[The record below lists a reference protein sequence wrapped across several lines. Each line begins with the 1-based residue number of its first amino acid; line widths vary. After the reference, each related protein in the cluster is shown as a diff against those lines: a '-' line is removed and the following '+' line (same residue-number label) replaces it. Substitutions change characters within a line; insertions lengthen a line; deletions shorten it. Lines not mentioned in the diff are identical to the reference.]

1 VGSRDVVTVAT
12 LFGREQ
18 ERSRIAD
25 LLAAARASRS
35 AALVISGEPG
45 VGKSALLDDARD
57 QADGIRVLA
66 GSGVES
72 EAQLPFAG
80 LHQIVRPVL
89 GLVED
94 LPAPQAAALRGA
106 LGLATGGSDDRFVV
120 SLAALSLLAEA
131 SDRGPLL
138 CLVDD
143 AHWLDDAS
151 ADALVFVARRLD
163 AEGIV
168 MLFATR
174 EGESRRFE
182 ARGLPEL
189 RLGGLDPTAAAA
201 LVERQ
206 VAGRALAPEV
216 RDRLVAETGGNPLA
230 LLELPAVL
238 SREQLTGTEPL
249 VAPIPVSGRV
259 ERAFLDRVRSLPGAT
274 QTLLLIAAAD
284 DSGVL
289 ATVLRAAGQL
299 GVAGEALDAA
309 EDAGLVQAGDGR
321 LALRH
326 PLVRSAVY
334 HGASLS
340 RRQAVHRALAT
351 AADGDGEGDR
361 RAWHLAAASVEPD
374 PFVVDELERA
384 AARARQRGGFGGASL
399 ALERAAALTADDHE
413 RGRHLTTAGEDAW
426 VAGQTARARLLLDRA
441 RPLVVEPVERADID
455 AYLGLIEMTRGIPAQ
470 ACRLLV
476 GAAREVAAVDGD
488 RALRLLNLA
497 SIGATFTGDGVTSRA
512 IAALAPTL
520 TVEDTPVS
528 RTLVD
533 VLVGLGA
540 HFAGDYAVAA
550 PKLRSALPLEEAAA
564 DDWSSPMPLFLAG
577 RAAFHLGD
585 DQSIQRS
592 THASAARARADG
604 ALGPLTNLLA
614 RLAHAELWVG
624 RWSSAAASATEGLQ
638 LARELD
644 QPHLAAHQLAIL
656 AVIAA
661 NRGEADQCR
670 ALVAESRALAADY
683 GLALATDFADWALT
697 LLALALGDATE
708 AFRRCR
714 SMSTTVVRLWAGI
727 DRIEAAIRAGEASTA
742 REWLASFAAWADSG
756 DIAWGQAVARHCT
769 ALLADDDEEAEHH
782 FVAAAE
788 AHGEADR
795 PFERART
802 ELAFGEFLRRTRR
815 RVDAREHLHT
825 ALDGFETL
833 GATPWAERAR
843 VELRASGQTAR
854 RRDPSTRVDLTPQEL
869 QVAQLVAEGHSNR
882 DAAARLFVSPRTID
896 FHLRNVFT
904 KLGITSRVEL
914 VRLDLDNT

>member
-1 VGSRDVVTVAT
+1 VAA
-12 LFGREQ
+12 LYGREQ

-35 AALVISGEPG
+35 AALVITGEPG
-45 VGKSALLDDARD
+45 VGKSALLEDARR
-57 QADGIRVLA
+57 QAGGMRVVA

-72 EAQLPFAG
+72 EAQLPFAA
-80 LHQIVRPVL
+80 LHQILRPIL
-89 GLVED
+89 GLLDD
-94 LPAPQAAALRGA
+94 LPAPQAAALGGA
-106 LGLATGGSDDRFVV
+106 LGLVTGRSDDRFVI

-131 SDRGPLL
+131 ADRGPLL

-168 MLFATR
+168 MLFAAR
-174 EGESRRFE
+174 EGEGRRFE

-189 RLGGLDPTAAAA
+189 RLGGLDPATAAA
-201 LVERQ
+201 LIERQ

-230 LLELPAVL
+230 LLELSSAL
-238 SREQLTGTEPL
+238 SGAQLSGTEPL
-249 VAPIPVSGRV
+249 VAPIPVSERV
-259 ERAFLDRVRSLPGAT
+259 ERAFLARVGRLPEPT
-274 QTLLLIAAAD
+274 QTLLLVAAAD
-284 DSGVL
+284 ESGVL
-289 ATVLRAAGQL
+289 ATVLQAAGQL
-299 GVAGEALDAA
+299 GAHGEALDAA
-309 EDAGLVQAGDGR
+309 EEAGLVQVRDRR

-340 RRQAVHRALAT
+340 RRQAAHRALAT
-351 AADGDGEGDR
+351 VLDGDVEGDR

-374 PFVVDELERA
+374 PSVVAELEAA
-384 AARARQRGGFGGASL
+384 AARARQRGGFGAASL
-399 ALERAAALTADDHE
+399 ALERASALTAEDHE
-413 RGRHLTTAGEDAW
+413 RGRRLTVAGTDAW
-426 VAGQTARARLLLDRA
+426 VAGQTARARMLLDRA
-441 RPLVVEPVERADID
+441 RPLVVASIERADID
-455 AYLGLIEMTRGIPAQ
+455 AYLGLIEMTRGTPAE

-476 GAAREVAAVDGD
+476 GAASEVAAVDGE

-497 SIGATFTGDGVTSRA
+497 SIGATFTGDVAMSRA
-512 IAALAPTL
+512 IAALVPTL
-520 TVEDTPVS
+520 TVPDTPVT
-528 RTLVD
+528 RTLVE

-540 HFAGDYAVAA
+540 HFSGDYATAA
-550 PKLRSALPLEEAAA
+550 PKLRSALALEEAEA

-577 RAAFHLGD
+577 RAAIHLGD
-585 DQSIQRS
+585 DRSIYRS
-592 THASAARARADG
+592 TRSAAARARADG

-624 RWSSAAASATEGLQ
+624 RWSSAVASATEGLQ
-638 LARELD
+638 LARDLD
-644 QPHLAAHQLAIL
+644 QPHLAAHKLALLAI
-656 AVIAA
+656 VAA
-661 NRGEADQCR
+661 NRGEADECR
-670 ALVAESRALAADY
+670 ALVAESRTLL
-683 GLALATDFADWALT
+683 GGERQPVVGGFADWALT
-697 LLALALGDATE
+697 LLALGLGDTAE
-708 AFRRCR
+708 AFRRSR
-714 SMSTTVVRLWAGI
+714 SMSTTVVSFWAGI
-727 DRIEAAIRAGEASTA
+727 DRIEAAIRAGETATA
-742 REWLASFAAWADSG
+742 REWLASFASWADSG
-756 DIAWGQAVARHCT
+756 DIAWARAVTRHCT
-769 ALLADDDEEAEHH
+769 ALLADDDRQAEHL
-782 FVAAAE
+782 FAAAVE
-788 AHGEADR
+788 AHGDAAR

-815 RVDAREHLHT
+815 RVDAREHLRA
-825 ALDGFETL
+825 ALDGFEAL

-854 RRDPSTRVDLTPQEL
+854 RRDPSTRIELTPQEL
-869 QVAQLVAEGHSNR
+869 QVAHVVAEGLSNR

-914 VRLDLDNT
+914 ARLDLDST